1 MINQKSLFILAAM
14 TASSGFV
21 QAATIENSGFEDGFD
36 NWKETEPAAI
46 SSDAHEGSKSLK
58 IQGSPGRVYQVVDVD
73 KNTEYTLSAY
83 VLGKGEIG
91 VNDLNGLFQ
100 SEKFD
105 VSSWTKVTKTFTSAN
120 TSSLQVFAKHNNS
133 SSDVRFDD
141 FALSNGGS
149 GGGDTGGGDTGGGDT
164 GGGTDNGSGIAS
176 NITDG
181 SIFDLE
187 GDNPNPLVN
196 SDTLEFV
203 PLEARHITPN
213 GNGWRHEYKVK
224 ESARVAMT
232 ETYEVFEATV
242 KVEMSDGGKT
252 IISQHH
258 ASDTGTISKVYV
270 SDTDESGFDDSVA
283 GNGIFDVYVRLRNTS
298 GNEEK
303 HALGTITSGGSF
315 NLKVVNNYGD
325 VDVTALGTTFGIP
338 VEDDSESYFKFGN
351 YLQSQDPYTL
361 DECGESGNSDSFE
374 ECFKDLGITKSKVTM
389 TNVSYTRKTN

>member
-46 SSDAHEGSKSLK
+46 SSDAHKGSKSLK

-83 VLGKGEIG
+83 G

-283 GNGIFDVYVRLRNTS
+283 GNGIFDR
-298 GNEEK
+298 K
-303 HALGTITSGGSF
+303 A
-315 NLKVVNNYGD
+315 
-325 VDVTALGTTFGIP
+325 
-338 VEDDSESYFKFGN
+338 
-351 YLQSQDPYTL
+351 
-361 DECGESGNSDSFE
+361 C
-374 ECFKDLGITKSKVTM
+374 
-389 TNVSYTRKTN
+389 TRYYY

>member
-1 MINQKSLFILAAM
+1 MINQKSLFMLAAM
-14 TASSGFV
+14 TASSSFV
-21 QAATIENSGFEDGFD
+21 QAATINNAGFEDGWS
-36 NWKETEPAAI
+36 NWNETEPAAI
-46 SSDAHEGSKSLK
+46 SGSAYKGSKSLK
-58 IQGSPGRVYQVVDVD
+58 IQGSPGRVYQNVDVD
-73 KNTEYTLSAY
+73 RNTQYTLSAY
-83 VLGKGEIG
+83 VLGKGQIG
-91 VNDLNGLFQ
+91 INDLNGLFKN
-100 SEKFD
+100 EKFN
-105 VSSWTKVTKTFTSAN
+105 VSSWTKVSRTFTTAN
-120 TSSLQVFAKHNNS
+120 TGTLQVFAKHDKS
-133 SSDVRFDD
+133 SNDVRFDN
-141 FALSNGGS
+141 FSLTKGSSS

-164 GGGTDNGSGIAS
+164 GSGSGIAS
-176 NITDG
+176 NITNG

-187 GDNPNPLVN
+187 GNNPHPLVN
-196 SDTLEFV
+196 SNTLEFV

-224 ESARVAMT
+224 ESARAAMT

-283 GNGIFDVYVRLRNTS
+283 GNGIFDVYVCLRNTN
-298 GNEEK
+298 GKEEK
-303 HALGTITSGGSF
+303 HALGTIRSGGSF

-361 DECGESGNSDSFE
+361 DECGESGNSDSFK
-374 ECFKDLGITKSKVTM
+374 ECFKDLGITKAKVTM
-389 TNVSYTRKTN
+389 TDVSYTRRTN